1 MRPTDP
7 LIALAAV
14 ALLALATA
22 ADART
27 RAECERTYTPHLGQ
41 AGKDVLWEQTPDELV
56 NLMLTK
62 AMVTAEDHVVDLG
75 AGDGKIPIAAAKDFG
90 ATAVGIEYDLDLAKL
105 AQCYVEAE
113 GLADRVRI
121 IRGDI
126 FKEDFS
132 KATVVTMYLLPEL
145 NVCLRHRIL
154 AMAPGTRVTS
164 HSFTMGEWQP
174 DERFAVE
181 SRNAL
186 LWIVPARVGGTWSF
200 RGGDIDFTL
209 ALNQSYQR
217 IGGEVTL
224 DGAQQP
230 LIGASL
236 NADKIRFTF
245 NDAEGVTRYFSGTVK
260 GASITGSLR
269 ASGIAD
275 MAVIGSLQDAHAP
288 APWAE
293 MARGCGRYYAN

>member
-14 ALLALATA
+14 ALLALATV

-27 RAECERTYTPHLGQ
+27 RAECERTYSPHLGQ
-41 AGKDVLWEQTPDELV
+41 DGKDVIWEQTPDELV
-56 NLMLTK
+56 NKMLTK

-75 AGDGKIPIAAAKDFG
+75 AGDGKIPIAAARDFG
-90 ATAVGIEYDLDLAKL
+90 ATAVGIEYDPDLAKL

-164 HSFTMGEWQP
+164 HSFTMGEWP
-174 DERFAVE
+174 ADERFAVE

-200 RGGDIDFTL
+200 RGGDIDFTV

-217 IGGEVTL
+217 IGGEVSL

-230 LIGASL
+230 LLSASL
-236 NADKIRFTF
+236 NADNIRFTF
-245 NDAEGVTRYFSGTVK
+245 NDAEGVTRYFSGTVQ
-260 GASITGSLR
+260 GASITGFLR

-275 MAVIGSLQDAHAP
+275 MAVIGSLQDALAP

-293 MARGCGRYYAN
+293 MASGCDRYYAD

>member
-1 MRPTDP
+1 
-7 LIALAAV
+7 
-14 ALLALATA
+14 
-22 ADART
+22 
-27 RAECERTYTPHLGQ
+27 
-41 AGKDVLWEQTPDELV
+41 
-56 NLMLTK
+56 
-62 AMVTAEDHVVDLG
+62 
-75 AGDGKIPIAAAKDFG
+75 
-90 ATAVGIEYDLDLAKL
+90 
-105 AQCYVEAE
+105 
-113 GLADRVRI
+113 
-121 IRGDI
+121 
-126 FKEDFS
+126 
-132 KATVVTMYLLPEL
+132 MYLLPEL